1 VDVPI
6 FIGPKIAK
14 RKVVCR
20 RCGREISKGQEYYVC
35 EEEELL
41 KEWIG
46 FNPKW
51 RVAAWRYPT
60 RSVWAKR
67 RRIVCPNCRAEIEEE
82 REKREEE
89 FEEKRREPI
98 TRAKELMIEV
108 LKRAGGLVIIDH
120 MIEEVAKK
128 LAELGLLDDEM
139 LRYPCRKALEEL
151 VEEGVVELIWD
162 ERLQYYP
169 YARLRRLE
177 D

>member
-1 VDVPI
+1 MVVPS
-6 FIGPKIAK
+6 FVGPKIAK
-14 RKVVCR
+14 REAVCR

-35 EEEELL
+35 EEGELL

-46 FNPKW
+46 FDPKW

-67 RRIVCPNCRAEIEEE
+67 RRIVCPKCRVEMEEE
-82 REKREEE
+82 RRRWEEE
-89 FEEKRREPI
+89 FERRRREPI

-108 LKRAGGLVIIDH
+108 MKRAGGPVIIDRV
-120 MIEEVAKK
+120 IEEVAKK

-162 ERLQYYP
+162 ERLQYCP
-169 YARLRRLE
+169 YVRLRRFE